1 MKNEFYAHSREGIPP
16 KHWHRLEDHLKA
28 VAEMDQRF
36 AEEFE
41 WEWKSWF

>member
-1 MKNEFYAHSREGIPP
+1 
-16 KHWHRLEDHLKA
+16 LKA

-41 WEWKSWF
+41 WEWKVGFKNGAEKEVIQYDG

>member
-1 MKNEFYAHSREGIPP
+1 MKDEYYAHSRDGKSP
-16 KHWHRLEDHLKA
+16 KDWHRLEYHLKA